1 MSEPWRDIN
10 DPGFFRPAKQVDKKP
25 PAPYLT
31 DTVQTEQE
39 DESPEVKLS
48 NAVFIKGDEGFAFN
62 KKCGAQVDVEFLKP
76 TARKKVTFKLF
87 SVYKD
92 EEQDMHCQAE
102 GFEQGG
108 IAKADLTLFYNDT
121 HYGDYCNDPSIT
133 LDYFFR
139 ASHSTG
145 NEVESPHLTMPSA
158 SKQAHRARLVGMLF
172 DANKCFLLPQGLDGI
187 KTVVSIHK
195 EFPDAKVLIVGHAG
209 GDEDLAGLDMALDR
223 AEMLSAFL
231 TNKSDLWLEWFSSK
245 KETRVRWGT
254 REVQLMLSVLP
265 EGQKPFYAGIAPG
278 ITDKA
283 TTQAIMDFQ
292 KFSNEN
298 KGANLTVDG
307 KAGPETRKALVEAY
321 MNLEDT
327 SLSADI
333 VPVTHGCEGHFDDTA
348 TEDGLQPDDR
358 RIEVFFF
365 EKDID
370 PEPSAET
377 TSAGSTEY
385 PAWLE
390 QVIDTK
396 DFEHHGIN
404 VQIVDSTNQPVPQ
417 ATVTLEGPTSH
428 EASTDDHGYVS
439 FSGLKA
445 GEYTI
450 HSEKKDYKIGDSKL
464 TYPTA
469 KTVPGSVKS
478 PVAKMTA

>member
-10 DPGFFRPAKQVDKKP
+10 DPGFFRPVKKVEKKP
-25 PAPYLT
+25 SAPYLT

-39 DESPEVKLS
+39 DKSLEVNLS
-48 NAVFIKGDEGFAFN
+48 NPVFIKGDEGFEFN
-62 KKCGAQVDVEFLKP
+62 KKCGVQVSVEFLKP

-108 IAKADLTLFYNDT
+108 IAKADLTLFYNDA
-121 HYGDYCNDPSIT
+121 HYNDYCDDPSAT
-133 LDYFFR
+133 LDYFFK

-145 NEVESPHLTMPSA
+145 NEVESPRITMPCNPTDV
-158 SKQAHRARLVGMLF
+158 HRVRLVGMLF
-172 DANKCFLLPQGLDGI
+172 DANKCFLLPQGLPGI
-187 KTVVSIHK
+187 KSIIEMHEK
-195 EFPDAKVLIVGHAG
+195 YKKAEVLIVGHAG

-231 TNKSDLWLEWFSSK
+231 TNKSDLWLEWFSPQ

-265 EGQKPFYAGIAPG
+265 EGQKPFYTGIAPG
-278 ITDKA
+278 ITDKT

-298 KGANLTVDG
+298 KGTSLAVDG
-307 KAGPETRKALVEAY
+307 TAGPEMRKALVEAY
-321 MNLEDT
+321 MSLEDT

-333 VPVTHGCEGHFDDTA
+333 VPVMHGCEGHFDDTA

-358 RIEVFFF
+358 RLEVFFF
-365 EKDID
+365 ERAID
-370 PEPSAET
+370 PEPSTQT

-385 PAWLE
+385 PAWLD
-390 QVIDTK
+390 QVLDTK
-396 DFEHHGIN
+396 DFEYHGIN

-428 EASTDDHGYVS
+428 NATTDDHGYVS

-450 HSEKKDYKIGDSKL
+450 HSEKKEYKIGDSKL

-478 PVAKMTA
+478 PAAEMAS